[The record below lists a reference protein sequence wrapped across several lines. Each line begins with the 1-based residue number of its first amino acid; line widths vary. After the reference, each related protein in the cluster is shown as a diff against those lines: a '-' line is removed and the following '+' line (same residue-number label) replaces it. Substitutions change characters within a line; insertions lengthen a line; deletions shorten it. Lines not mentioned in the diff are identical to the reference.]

1 MTIAVHEL
9 GVHHIPVLK
18 QHFTSLGMEDR
29 RLRFGI
35 PLKDE
40 QIEAYVD
47 RILFGED
54 AVFGVYAD
62 DLTLIAV
69 AHLASRADPAELGL
83 SVLPEARGKG
93 IGTLLFQRAVMRAR
107 NLRIVEIFMH
117 CLANNSTVLHIAR
130 KNGMR
135 VVFTQSEAD
144 AWLVLP
150 PATAASLGQE
160 AVHDHVAL
168 LDWAMKAAMI
178 GSRMPPASCWRSRRP
193 RALSCPDES
202 PGSLGDGFRH
212 EHP

>member
-9 GVHHIPVLK
+9 GAHHIPLLK
-18 QHFTSLGMEDR
+18 QHFTALETEDR

-35 PLKDE
+35 PLKNE

-47 RILFGED
+47 RIRFGED
-54 AVFGVYAD
+54 AVFGVYSD
-62 DLTLIAV
+62 DLALIAV

-107 NLRIVEIFMH
+107 NLRITEIFMH

-130 KNGMR
+130 KQGMR
-135 VVFTQSEAD
+135 VVFTASEAD

-150 PATAASLGQE
+150 PGTAATFGQE
-160 AVHDHVAL
+160 VVQDHAAL
-168 LDWAMKAAMI
+168 LDWAMKVAMV
-178 GSRMPPASCWRSRRP
+178 GSR
-193 RALSCPDES
+193 ALLARTIP
-202 PGSLGDGFRH
+202 
-212 EHP
+212 

>member
-9 GVHHIPVLK
+9 GVHHIPLLK
-18 QHFTSLGMEDR
+18 QHFTALETEDR
-29 RLRFGI
+29 QLRFGI
-35 PLKDE
+35 ALKNE

-47 RILFGED
+47 RIRFGED

-107 NLRIVEIFMH
+107 NLRIDQIFMH
-117 CLANNSTVLHIAR
+117 CLAHNSTVLHIAR
-130 KNGMR
+130 KAGMR
-135 VVFTQSEAD
+135 VVFTSGEAD

-150 PATAASLGQE
+150 PGTPMTYGQE
-160 AVHDHVAL
+160 LVQDQVAL
-168 LDWAMKAAMI
+168 LDWAMKAALFGRRSLLA
-178 GSRMPPASCWRSRRP
+178 GSIP
-193 RALSCPDES
+193 
-202 PGSLGDGFRH
+202 
-212 EHP
+212 